1 NDIEKSLH
9 TIMDIAVEFNA
20 DVDIHLHDAN
30 NLGTFTMKRL
40 ASLTEEAGWQG
51 RVTISH
57 ALGLGGVTD
66 KEAEEVAERLANVN
80 IDITSTVP
88 IGKQVIPIPLLDKK
102 GVKVSLGNDSIT
114 DHWSPFG
121 TGDMLQKANRLAE
134 RFGWSDER

>member
-1 NDIEKSLH
+1 
-9 TIMDIAVEFNA
+9 M
-20 DVDIHLHDAN
+20 
-30 NLGTFTMKRL
+30 

-51 RVTISH
+51 RVTVSH

-66 KEAEEVAERLANVN
+66 KEAEEVAERLAALN

-121 TGDMLQKANRLAE
+121 TGDMLQKGKSISGTFRME
-134 RFGWSDER
+134 